1 MKDPIDI
8 FLEQPVFAVA
18 GASTDR
24 NKYGNKVVRVY
35 KQNNC
40 KVYPINPKAETVE
53 ELKAYKDVAS
63 LPSDAAAFSIVTP
76 PAITLQVVRQGLKRG
91 IEYFWMQPGAE
102 NAEAI
107 TEASDA
113 GATVIHGGPCILVA
127 MGYKEP

>member
-1 MKDPIDI
+1 MKDPIDL

-24 NKYGNKVVRVY
+24 NKYGNKVVRVFM
-35 KQNNC
+35 QNNR

-53 ELKAYKDVAS
+53 KLKAYRDVVS
-63 LPSDAAAFSIVTP
+63 LPSDTAAFSIVTP
-76 PAITLQVVRQGLKRG
+76 PSITLQIVRQGLKRG
-91 IEYFWMQPGAE
+91 IDYFWMQPGAE
-102 NAEAI
+102 NEEAI
-107 TEASDA
+107 AEASDA